1 MRLSGGRTMSIESTI
16 VWLRLMAQ
24 VRHEDAVVDRMRV
37 TK

>member
-37 TK
+37 PK